1 MERGEQSV
9 NYEQAVAYIHGKY
22 GKGVKRG
29 LDNMYALLR
38 RLGNPHEGLRCI
50 HVAGTNGKGSTC
62 AFLDAA
68 LRAQGYRVG
77 LYTSPF
83 LMRYNE
89 RMRINGCEIPDETLA
104 ALTTEVAAHVQ
115 AMEESGEGFPTV
127 FEIGTAIVLTWL
139 AREKVDVA
147 VIEVGLGGTHDPT
160 NVIHPE
166 VSVIARIGLDHTR
179 TLGSTL
185 EEIAAVKGG
194 ILQPGRPAVLQA
206 QGEAVAAV
214 IRGIAQ
220 EKQAPFLHCADWPP
234 SAVALSARGARF
246 TAGFPGLPAQEYE
259 IRLPGAHQVDNAVT
273 ALAAL
278 SLLPEDLRVSPEAAR
293 AGLRDAVWPGRLE
306 WRGNL
311 LLDGA
316 HNPQGVRALREYAQD
331 FLRDRRVAVLT
342 GSMADKDVAAIAEG
356 IAAIAD
362 AVVCVS
368 PEHMARAVPAPEL
381 CGLYRGRT
389 DKPVLAAED
398 TAQGLRQA
406 QTLAGEAGVVLV
418 CGSLYLVGEVRRMLE
433 SPEWDSQEVETEC
446 TFCSCP

>member
-1 MERGEQSV
+1 M
-9 NYEQAVAYIHGKY
+9 
-22 GKGVKRG
+22 
-29 LDNMYALLR
+29 
-38 RLGNPHEGLRCI
+38 
-50 HVAGTNGKGSTC
+50 
-62 AFLDAA
+62 
-68 LRAQGYRVG
+68 
-77 LYTSPF
+77 
-83 LMRYNE
+83 
-89 RMRINGCEIPDETLA
+89 
-104 ALTTEVAAHVQ
+104 
-115 AMEESGEGFPTV
+115 
-127 FEIGTAIVLTWL
+127 
-139 AREKVDVA
+139 
-147 VIEVGLGGTHDPT
+147 
-160 NVIHPE
+160 
-166 VSVIARIGLDHTR
+166 
-179 TLGSTL
+179 
-185 EEIAAVKGG
+185 
-194 ILQPGRPAVLQA
+194 
-206 QGEAVAAV
+206 
-214 IRGIAQ
+214 
-220 EKQAPFLHCADWPP
+220 
-234 SAVALSARGARF
+234 
-246 TAGFPGLPAQEYE
+246 
-259 IRLPGAHQVDNAVT
+259 T

-316 HNPQGVRALREYAQD
+316 HNPQGVRALREYAQS

-389 DKPVLAAED
+389 NKPVFAAED